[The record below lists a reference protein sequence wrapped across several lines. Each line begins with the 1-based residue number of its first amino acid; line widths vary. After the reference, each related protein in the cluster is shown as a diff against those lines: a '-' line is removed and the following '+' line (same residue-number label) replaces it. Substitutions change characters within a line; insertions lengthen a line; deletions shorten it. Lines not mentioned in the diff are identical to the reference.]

1 MRGAHELRPYGS
13 TGLQVSPICLGTS
26 GWGPPRDGES
36 IDERDERIDALAVA
50 FFRGALDTNLL
61 DTSNIYGESMAE
73 ILVGRALRAQGGV
86 RSDLVLQTKVDRDL
100 ATNDFSQAQVWR
112 SLEQSLER
120 LGVDHIQMLFL
131 HDPENIGFD
140 ASMAKG
146 GPMEALLGI
155 KEQGIA
161 EFIGIS
167 GGPVHVLDEFVET
180 GYFDALITHNRFT
193 LVDRSAGPLID
204 RATRLGMAI
213 ANAAPYGAGV
223 LTGDPRFRGSYGYAP
238 IGPEVSDAV
247 ESMAR
252 LCAEV
257 GVPLA
262 AAALQF
268 SVRDPRIHSTIVGVS
283 SADRLDEAFRH
294 LEVEIPVELWR
305 QLDEVQPPISAAL
318 DADR

>member
-1 MRGAHELRPYGS
+1 LRPYGS
-13 TGLQVSPICLGTS
+13 TGLRVSPICLGTS
-26 GWGPPRDGES
+26 GWGPLRDRES
-36 IDERDERIDALAVA
+36 IDERDERIDVLATA
-50 FFRGALDTNLL
+50 FFRGELDTNLL
-61 DTSNIYGESMAE
+61 DTSNIYGESEAE
-73 ILVGRALRAQGGV
+73 LLIGRALRARGGV
-86 RSDLVLQTKVDRDL
+86 RPDLVLQTKVDREV
-100 ATNDFSQAQVWR
+100 ATNDFSETQVWR

-120 LGVDHIQMLFL
+120 LGVDRIQMLFL

-146 GPMEALLGI
+146 GPTDALLAI
-155 KEQGIA
+155 REQGIA

-167 GGPVHVLDEFVET
+167 GGPVHVLDQFVET

-204 RATRLGMAI
+204 RATSLGMGI

-223 LTGDPRFRGSYGYAP
+223 LTGDPRFRGTYGYAP
-238 IGPEVSDAV
+238 IRPEVSDAV
-247 ESMAR
+247 DAMAR
-252 LCAEV
+252 LCAEA

-268 SVRDPRIHSTIVGVS
+268 SVRDPRIHSTIVGAS

-294 LEVEIPVELWR
+294 LEVKIPVELWK
-305 QLDEVQPPISAAL
+305 QLDEEQPPTRAAL